1 MIELRIAKIPAM
13 TPDGRFMIAP
23 EDAES
28 IRMQVLRE
36 DVRNTLEGYA
46 DFDSLDGEESQ
57 RFQRCVRRLLSD
69 EALLDVFIR
78 RMDDG
83 HCWSMAELVL
93 TYDDMFH
100 SWDYAPAEEK
110 AVKDVFDEI
119 L

>member
-1 MIELRIAKIPAM
+1 M
-13 TPDGRFMIAP
+13 
-23 EDAES
+23 
-28 IRMQVLRE
+28 
-36 DVRNTLEGYA
+36 
-46 DFDSLDGEESQ
+46 
-57 RFQRCVRRLLSD
+57 
-69 EALLDVFIR
+69 FIR

-110 AVKDVFDEI
+110 AVKDVFDDI